1 MASKKDFSADEWT
14 QLQHG
19 LAGTVLLVSV
29 SDPGLFD
36 TFKEAGAA
44 AKHYKAARSN
54 NTSELVRELSAE
66 PGMGFGL
73 GKNPQQ
79 LETET
84 LSALRTAVATLKD
97 KAPGDAEAYKQ
108 FILEVAQSVAE
119 AAKGTSAAES
129 AEIEK
134 IRAALS

>member
-1 MASKKDFSADEWT
+1 M
-14 QLQHG
+14 
-19 LAGTVLLVSV
+19 LLVSV

-44 AKHYKAARSN
+44 AKQYKDARSN
-54 NTSELVRELSAE
+54 SASELVRELSAD

-84 LSALRTAVATLKD
+84 LSALAAAASILKEKASQRAATLADPNKFRTSGRNAR
-97 KAPGDAEAYKQ
+97 APRRGAVGLA
-108 FILEVAQSVAE
+108 
-119 AAKGTSAAES
+119 GT
-129 AEIEK
+129 
-134 IRAALS
+134 